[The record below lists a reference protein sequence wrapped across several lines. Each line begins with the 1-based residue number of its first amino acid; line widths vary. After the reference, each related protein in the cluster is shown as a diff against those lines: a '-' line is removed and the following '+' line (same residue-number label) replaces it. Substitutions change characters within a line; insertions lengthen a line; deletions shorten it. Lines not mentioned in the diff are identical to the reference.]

1 LLQTIGWGDYNN
13 GGANGTFDP
22 LLNKKL
28 NSFDKNP
35 AFRCRDNYIGDESQD
50 ASASKTIEIHRF
62 LPLFFEKT
70 AGIGEFLFVKSAD
83 FSYLYLRKLLKTLPK
98 LLNAC
103 KFQKRFPK
111 LVKCRKTF

>member
-1 LLQTIGWGDYNN
+1 MKNST
-13 GGANGTFDP
+13 
-22 LLNKKL
+22 
-28 NSFDKNP
+28 SFDKNP

-83 FSYLYLRKLLKTLPK
+83 FSYLCLRKLLKTLPQ
-98 LLNAC
+98 AC
-103 KFQKRFPK
+103 
-111 LVKCRKTF
+111 